1 MKGGENMPRTSP
13 LNKQKDC
20 LIKLFGH
27 AMVDKGWNQRHLAEI
42 CDMST
47 AQISKILNDPEN
59 HKFTTII
66 MVAKKL
72 GISEIPIIR

>member
-1 MKGGENMPRTSP
+1 MPRTIP

-27 AMVDKGWNQRHLAEI
+27 AMVDKGWNQKHLAEI
-42 CDMST
+42 CNMST

-72 GISEIPIIR
+72 GISEIPIVR

>member
-1 MKGGENMPRTSP
+1 MPRTSP

-66 MVAKKL
+66 IVAKKL

>member
-1 MKGGENMPRTSP
+1 MPRTSP

>member
-1 MKGGENMPRTSP
+1 MPSTLP

-27 AMVDKGWNQRHLAEI
+27 AMVDKGWNQKHLAEI
-42 CDMST
+42 CNMST
-47 AQISKILNDPEN
+47 AQISKILNNPEN